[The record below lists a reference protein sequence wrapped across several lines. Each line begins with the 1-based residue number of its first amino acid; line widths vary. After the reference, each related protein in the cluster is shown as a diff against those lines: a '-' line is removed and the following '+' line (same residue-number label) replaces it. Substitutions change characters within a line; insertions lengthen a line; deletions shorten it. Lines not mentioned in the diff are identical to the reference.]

1 MINEHFKV
9 SSSQDERFTRNY
21 KEIECSPVA
30 GRWEP
35 GNRSREGLRFLTFR
49 LANGNQNSSE
59 LQLSQESQI

>member
-35 GNRSREGLRFLTFR
+35 GNVRGGDAAFSLFD
-49 LANGNQNSSE
+49 
-59 LQLSQESQI
+59 